1 MKKKEVLGLLVLSG
15 VLTFSVPFMPFIP
28 QSVVCAAEEDGIPRL
43 SQNIFS
49 EGNFIIPNDASLSS
63 AGNLYLGITAL
74 DNVKYVT
81 ECEGQYYSTMYE
93 SEEYDGEV
101 YASTYTEYVPMSF
114 ADAVSQ
120 ASPVP
125 SGTSFYLDAN
135 PSSIGTLSEYEEASK
150 NIYLIVLQGDI
161 PIGKVPFSELNSVI
175 GVNFGVGVTGDEASG
190 IMKDS
195 VQAPVVTFS
204 DIPESTDKEFE
215 LVMHSDIEALL
226 TFNGKNNGKHGQSD
240 SFMVNSNGDY
250 SYSAVTADGQET
262 TGVLSIGCFTGDGVA
277 LPSDSDRDN
286 VWKGTGQESKEG
298 AVGAEGQEAGEE
310 SGRKAGATQD
320 SASTQG
326 STGTQD
332 RLYQTGIESSIP
344 ALSGVL
350 GLGGIGFLFAGLK
363 RGKKGGNDEN

>member
-1 MKKKEVLGLLVLSG
+1 MKRKEVLSLLVLSG
-15 VLTFSVPFMPFIP
+15 VLAFAAPVMPFMP
-28 QSVVCAAEEDGIPRL
+28 QSVVCAEEDGIPRL

-101 YASTYTEYVPMSF
+101 YASTYTEYTPMSF

-125 SGTSFYLDAN
+125 GGTSFYLDAN
-135 PSSIGTLSEYEEASK
+135 PSSIDTLSEYDEASK
-150 NIYLIVLQGDI
+150 NIYLIVLQGDV

-175 GVNFGVGVTGDEASG
+175 GVNSGVGTGVTGDEASD

-195 VQAPVVTFS
+195 AQAPVVTFS
-204 DIPESTDKEFE
+204 GIPESTDKEFE
-215 LVMHSDIEALL
+215 LVMQSNIEALL
-226 TFNGKNNGKHGQSD
+226 TFNGKNSGKHGQSD

-277 LPSDSDRDN
+277 IPSDSDRDN

-298 AVGAEGQEAGEE
+298 AVGVEGQEAGEE
-310 SGRKAGATQD
+310 AGRKAGSTQD
-320 SASTQG
+320 SSG
-326 STGTQD
+326 SQD

-363 RGKKGGNDEN
+363 RGKKGEDNEN